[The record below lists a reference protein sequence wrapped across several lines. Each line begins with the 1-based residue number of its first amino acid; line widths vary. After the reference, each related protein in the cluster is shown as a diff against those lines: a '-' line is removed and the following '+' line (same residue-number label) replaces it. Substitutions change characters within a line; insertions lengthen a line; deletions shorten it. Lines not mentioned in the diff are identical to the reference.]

1 MRCCARGIMA
11 ERIPVYSMQNELLGY
26 ATQALARKLKKQEVA
41 EVFTKD
47 PFSLVVSRVPM
58 LDHPLMKEVIMA
70 KKEQTPTQTPTTEK
84 TQQGI
89 DETKVPVMAQTEEQQ
104 KDQKEH
110 KPPKTISSDDFLAE
124 AQRRAAETR
133 SGTVKADEKTDPSG
147 LYVSNRYS
155 DHLIIVSDVWLDKN
169 DAQSAMVF
177 QPGEV
182 KRLDILGE
190 MYVNGEPVAFK
201 NRDDLFKSNR
211 MTLLIAQRILVL
223 GRLAAKQM
231 VRHGYWD
238 GKVSPKEVV
247 DAMGDKTKGG
257 NFQIEINKRND
268 WYFKRLAQQV
278 KLEKEINDAEAGTDP
293 DEDVL
298 KQAAELEGQTE

>member
-1 MRCCARGIMA
+1 MRCCARGIIA

-47 PFSLVVSRVPM
+47 QFSLVVSRVPM

-70 KKEQTPTQTPTTEK
+70 KKEQIPTQTPTEK
-84 TQQGI
+84 PQQGI
-89 DETKVPVMAQTEEQQ
+89 DETKVPVMAQAEAQQ

-110 KPPKTISSDDFLAE
+110 KPPMSISDDDFLAE

-133 SGTVKADEKTDPSG
+133 SGSVKPDEKTDPNG

-155 DHLIIVSDVWLDKN
+155 DHIIIVSDVWIDKN

-182 KRLDILGE
+182 KRLDNLGE
-190 MYVNGEPVAFK
+190 MFVNGEPVSFK
-201 NRDDLFKSNR
+201 TRDDLFKSNR
-211 MTLLIAQRILVL
+211 MTLLLAQKILVL

-257 NFQIEINKRND
+257 NFQIEINKQND